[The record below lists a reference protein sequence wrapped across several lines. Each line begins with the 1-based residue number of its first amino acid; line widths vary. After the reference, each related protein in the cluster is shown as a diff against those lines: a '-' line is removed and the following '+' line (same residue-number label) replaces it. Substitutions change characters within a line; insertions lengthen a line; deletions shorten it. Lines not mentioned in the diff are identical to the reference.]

1 MLGQVV
7 MSVGLVLML
16 ALSLYLWRVPAGPA
30 CPRCGTLT
38 RPRPLGPARGPRLL
52 AVARAAAECPAC
64 GWRGH
69 LRRQPPAPVRA
80 RSGRVSR

>member
-7 MSVGLVLML
+7 VLIVLVLMV

-38 RPRPLGPARGPRLL
+38 RHRALAGSRGPWRLPAL
-52 AVARAAAECPAC
+52 RFAAAECPAC
-64 GWRGH
+64 GWRGR
-69 LRRQPPAPVRA
+69 LRRQPPEPVRA
-80 RSGRVSR
+80 RSGRAR